1 MLIAKQR
8 PPYDLE
14 PLLVTFRMQAGTL
27 KYVWPVTQPLSDM
40 GAQRTRAAALR
51 QRLGWRI
58 NGGEC
63 SVQEC
68 FQE

>member
-1 MLIAKQR
+1 
-8 PPYDLE
+8 
-14 PLLVTFRMQAGTL
+14 MQAGTL